1 MKFASTALLAATV
14 LTYNIANAGITC
26 SSTECKAE
34 DMPLLDQ
41 MESSVKAK
49 FGSMACL
56 PTSSTMVMES
66 IFEDKKDIVAG
77 SFTDSLYKQGV
88 YAAVVMM
95 GTDMK
100 TTSANG
106 TYVNDAKKTFDKI
119 AQGFSAGAS
128 SFSFQNSQKS
138 LTPGNLL
145 AEMQG
150 GSLGS
155 ILFASYIPKC
165 SAMASGRQTCS
176 FTRQYGHSVAV
187 QGASASSVS
196 IYDPNDEK
204 WSSQLLKLADDSS
217 FSGATLSL
225 PSHIGADARILDK
238 NYYTQG
244 EVDLAE
250 YFYGLKTSAGAAE
263 TPVVTQPSPAPS
275 PVVTQPSPAPSPVV
289 TQPSP
294 APSPVVTQPSPAP
307 SPVVTA
313 PSPAPTTPVVTQPKP
328 SPSPVVTTPKPSQT
342 WQQWVQYYRTKGKFA
357 SRK

>member
-1 MKFASTALLAATV
+1 MKFTATALFAATV

-66 IFEDKKDIVAG
+66 IFNTKKDIVAG
-77 SFTDSLYKQGV
+77 SFTESLYQQGS
-88 YAAVVMM
+88 YGAVVML
-95 GTDMK
+95 GIDMK

-106 TYVNDAKKTFDKI
+106 TYVNDANKTFAKI
-119 AQGFSAGAS
+119 AQGFSSGATG
-128 SFSFQNSQKS
+128 FSFQNSQKS
-138 LTPGNLL
+138 LTPANLL

-165 SAMASGRQTCS
+165 SSMASGRQTCS

-250 YFYGLKTSAGAAE
+250 YFYGLKTSSGAS
-263 TPVVTQPSPAPS
+263 TPVVTQPTPAPS
-275 PVVTQPSPAPSPVV
+275 PVVTQPTPAPSPVV
-289 TQPSP
+289 TQPTP
-294 APSPVVTQPSPAP
+294 APS
-307 SPVVTA
+307 
-313 PSPAPTTPVVTQPKP
+313 PVVTQPKP

-342 WQQWVQYYRTKGKFA
+342 WQQWVQYYRNKGKFA
-357 SRK
+357 SRR

>member
-26 SSTECKAE
+26 SSTDCKAE

-128 SFSFQNSQKS
+128 SFSYQNSQES
-138 LTPGNLL
+138 LTPANLF
-145 AEMQG
+145 ARMQG

-250 YFYGLKTSAGAAE
+250 YFYGLKTSAGSAE
-263 TPVVTQPSPAPS
+263 TPSTPVVTTPSPSPSPVVTNPSPAPS

-289 TQPSP
+289 TNPSP
-294 APSPVVTQPSPAP
+294 APS
-307 SPVVTA
+307 
-313 PSPAPTTPVVTQPKP
+313 PVVTQPKP
-328 SPSPVVTTPKPSQT
+328 SPSPVVTQPKPSQT
-342 WQQWVQYYRTKGKFA
+342 WQQWVQYYRNKGKYA
-357 SRK
+357 SRR